1 MGNINILNG
10 ISFCSSVSSFDLI
23 AKTSIKNINM
33 FENACEG
40 ECNEIQLSSDRIN
53 CSIACAA
60 TCSSHFTDGNPA
72 AEPLAVGKHIY
83 TTDDCECE
91 EITTPYFAS
100 KCGGRGG
107 YCYTIDTE
115 NCEILSVASCA

>member
-1 MGNINILNG
+1 MGDINILNG

-53 CSIACAA
+53 CSIALP
-60 TCSSHFTDGNPA
+60 SF
-72 AEPLAVGKHIY
+72 LLK
-83 TTDDCECE
+83 
-91 EITTPYFAS
+91 
-100 KCGGRGG
+100 R
-107 YCYTIDTE
+107 
-115 NCEILSVASCA
+115 